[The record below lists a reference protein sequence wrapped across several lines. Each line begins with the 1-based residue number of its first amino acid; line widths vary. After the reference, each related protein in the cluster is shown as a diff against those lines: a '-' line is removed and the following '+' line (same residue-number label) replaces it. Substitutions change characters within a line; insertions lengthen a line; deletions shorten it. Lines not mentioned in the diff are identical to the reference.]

1 MSDTRPVGLPR
12 RSTEPTILRDCLL
25 MAYWCEEEGRG
36 QEGHGQGGGVGKVEG
51 RGQEGVWAGRGC
63 EQGGGGVGRRGCG
76 QGGGGVGK
84 VEGVW
89 ARLRGCGQG

>member
-1 MSDTRPVGLPR
+1 M
-12 RSTEPTILRDCLL
+12 
-25 MAYWCEEEGRG
+25 
-36 QEGHGQGGGVGKVEG
+36 
-51 RGQEGVWAGRGC
+51 WARW
-63 EQGGGGVGRRGCG
+63 RGCG

>member
-1 MSDTRPVGLPR
+1 MGREGVWARWRGVGR
-12 RSTEPTILRDCLL
+12 RGC
-25 MAYWCEEEGRG
+25 
-36 QEGHGQGGGVGKVEG
+36 GQGGGVGKVEG
-51 RGQEGVWAGRGC
+51 VWA
-63 EQGGGGVGRRGCG
+63 GGGVGRRGCG

>member
-1 MSDTRPVGLPR
+1 M
-12 RSTEPTILRDCLL
+12 
-25 MAYWCEEEGRG
+25 
-36 QEGHGQGGGVGKVEG
+36 GKVEG
-51 RGQEGVWAGRGC
+51 VWARL
-63 EQGGGGVGRRGCG
+63 RGCG